1 MKKPRDSH
9 LVIFYLF
16 FYILTWTKGSH
27 AAQGE
32 TKLKGFSLAG
42 NDVLLMIH
50 AVIKE
55 GTIHICEQRIL
66 PELKLLHRKWQQ
78 EDFLRIDVYL
88 FFSVY
93 RNFQECLALHLICQI
108 TPF

>member
-1 MKKPRDSH
+1 MKKPCDSH
-9 LVIFYLF
+9 LVIFF

-32 TKLKGFSLAG
+32 TKLKGFSLTG

-66 PELKLLHRKWQQ
+66 PEPKLLHRKWQQ
-78 EDFLRIDVYL
+78 EDFLQIDVCL
-88 FFSVY
+88 FIYSVY
-93 RNFQECLALHLICQI
+93 RNFQKC
-108 TPF
+108 